1 MNSQSNASDTMEL
14 LRNNFERHY
23 KSNKAPFGIY
33 FHAAWF
39 VITENSEN
47 FSDFNRLITISVYA
61 SIAGSR
67 PILIYLLGIF
77 NFSIT

>member
-1 MNSQSNASDTMEL
+1 MYWYHSSILVGMNSQSNASETMEL

-39 VITENSEN
+39 VITENSGN
-47 FSDFNRLITISVYA
+47 FF
-61 SIAGSR
+61 
-67 PILIYLLGIF
+67 
-77 NFSIT
+77 